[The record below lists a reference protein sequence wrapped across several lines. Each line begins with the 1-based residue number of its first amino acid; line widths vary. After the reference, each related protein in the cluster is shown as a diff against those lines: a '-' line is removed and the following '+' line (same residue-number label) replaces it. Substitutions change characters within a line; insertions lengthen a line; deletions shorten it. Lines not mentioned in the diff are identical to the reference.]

1 MVYIPCSQTESYPR
15 IKERFTTTNQH
26 FHDKVSAVLHDEAQ
40 SQTLVKVAS
49 RSLNSDRVRGYAFLL
64 LVLCGGGSFG

>member
-1 MVYIPCSQTESYPR
+1 MVYIPCSQTEAYPR

-40 SQTLVKVAS
+40 TQRLAKVAS
-49 RSLNSDRVRGYAFLL
+49 R
-64 LVLCGGGSFG
+64 